1 MNTPKLT
8 GKQVLVTGA
17 TGFIGRRLATA
28 FDKAGISV
36 IASGRRYVEGPW
48 QQFQRADLTDPHVQF
63 SLRNTDAIVHLAS
76 KAHAVSECHEKD
88 SDYKRVIVEGTRRV
102 VDAAERDGVRC
113 FVYVSSVK
121 VMGNEAG
128 IGRRRDRPITE
139 ADPSHPQTPY
149 GRCKLEA
156 ESIALQSSIPHVVV
170 LRPVMVYGPGH
181 KGNLVRMAEAIRR
194 KRFPPIAENGNR
206 RSMVHVDDVVEACML
221 ASHSEDRC
229 NRGIYIIAS
238 EPALSTRSLYDS
250 LRREMG
256 MRPLRWSFPGWP
268 LRLGAII
275 GDLMEEVTGKRM
287 PINGDLV
294 SKLIGDAWF
303 SGCRS
308 QEELGI
314 IYKSVEQL
322 LGEGQSLRTESQ
334 SN

>member
-17 TGFIGRRLATA
+17 TGFIGRRLAAA

-36 IASGRRYVEGPW
+36 IASGRRDVEGPW
-48 QQFQRADLTDPHVQF
+48 QQFQLADLTDPRVQF

-76 KAHAVSECHEKD
+76 KAHAVAEHHEKD
-88 SDYKRVIVEGTRRV
+88 SDYKRVIVEGTHRV

-113 FVYVSSVK
+113 LVYVSSVK
-121 VMGNEAG
+121 AMGNEGG
-128 IGRRRDRPITE
+128 IGRRWDRPITE
-139 ADPSHPQTPY
+139 ADSPDPQTPY

-156 ESIALQSSIPHVVV
+156 ESIALQSGIPHVVV

-275 GDLMEEVTGKRM
+275 GNFMEEVTGKRM

-314 IYKSVEQL
+314 VYKSVEQL
-322 LGEGQSLRTESQ
+322 LGEGRSLRTELQ
-334 SN
+334 SD